1 MQKNNGATPD
11 EWTRAAALFGASNL
25 IPIASEG
32 ELSPASHLDP
42 KDVGKVPSVY
52 NGAGKIAGFK
62 DWTSHEAKPA
72 EIEKWGRRGYNIG
85 LILGRD
91 RGDGTALC
99 AVDVDTAVSD
109 YQDSVYD
116 LLVRATN
123 MTLPYRGRDNS
134 ERRAYI
140 LRAPADVMA
149 RRAHILPEE
158 NGKKAAVEFL
168 AKGQQVV
175 IHGQHPSKGRYQWID
190 NPMIGMPHELQ
201 ASDIPTLTA
210 EQFAELWAAIA
221 KELPVTDSTVARVGR
236 QRDLSD
242 IDPSATDDVADY
254 LDANGWTISV
264 SADGSRNLLPFRD
277 ESEYSN
283 GCSETSIKYFPAGTG
298 GFQQGHFV
306 SLHATDTGLTDAD
319 WLDGYGVRDNDFD
332 VIPAEGGEEY
342 LPLPAFSRDKNGQIE
357 GTITNVLLALRRPDL
372 CGVQIRLDEFRNEV
386 ILTTPRGEHLLLR
399 DEYYTKIHET
409 LERNLQ
415 FKKFQE
421 TEIKRSVRLIAYENR
436 YDSLKDWL
444 SQLPAWD
451 GVPRIDTFFCR
462 HWGIDSSAYTKAVGR
477 YWWTLLAGR
486 ALEPGIKGDMA
497 VVLVSQQGKNKSEGI
512 RAMAPT
518 PEHYMELDFEKPA
531 AERVREMRG
540 HNVIELGEMRG
551 MNKAG
556 IGAVR
561 VTISTRAD
569 RNRGLYREHYDTLP
583 RRCGFIATVNT
594 DTPLTD
600 TEGNRRWL
608 PMTIPDDI
616 DGKHIAAQIATEREQ
631 LWAEAVLVFKA
642 EGIAWERAE
651 TLAKT
656 VLGDYEVKDDV
667 WVSCVAEWLEAEST
681 ELSDN
686 SLVKNCDRVPLTSKD
701 LLVEAI
707 GFKASQVKR
716 GDEMKV
722 AKIMKDLGY
731 KTKRLCTLPGQPR
744 HWAKSD

>member
-1 MQKNNGATPD
+1 MQKNYGATPD
-11 EWTRAAALFGASNL
+11 EWARAAALFGASNL
-25 IPIASEG
+25 IPIAPEG
-32 ELSPASHLDP
+32 ELSPASRLDP

-52 NGAGKIAGFK
+52 NTAGKIAGFK
-62 DWTSHEAKPA
+62 DWTSHEATPA
-72 EIEKWGRRGYNIG
+72 EIDRWKRRGYNIG

-91 RGDGTALC
+91 GGDGTALC
-99 AVDVDTAVSD
+99 AVDVDTAVAD
-109 YQDSVYD
+109 YQDKVYD
-116 LLVRATN
+116 LLAGVTG
-123 MTLPYRGRDNS
+123 MILPYRGRDNS

-158 NGKKAAVEFL
+158 DGKKAAVEFL

-190 NPMIGMPHELQ
+190 NPMIGMSHELRL
-201 ASDIPTLTA
+201 SDIPTLTG
-210 EQFAELWAAIA
+210 EQFAELWVAIA
-221 KELPVTDSTVARVGR
+221 KELPVIDSTVARAGR

-332 VIPAEGGEEY
+332 VVPTDTGEEY

-409 LERNLQ
+409 LECKLQ

-436 YDSLKDWL
+436 FDSLKDWL

-451 GVPRIDTFFCR
+451 GAPRIDSFFCR
-462 HWGIDSSAYTKAVGR
+462 HWGIDSSAYSKAVGR

-631 LWAEAVLVFKA
+631 LWAEAVQVFKA

-667 WVSCVAEWLEAEST
+667 WVSCIAEWLEAEST
-681 ELSDN
+681 ELNDST
-686 SLVKNCDRVPLTSKD
+686 LVKNCDRVPLTSKD

-707 GFKASQVKR
+707 GFKAPQVKR

-731 KTKRLCTLPGQPR
+731 KTRQLQTLPGKPR
-744 HWAKSD
+744 HWEKRG

>member
-1 MQKNNGATPD
+1 MPKQQNWGAAPDDWLHFSFVLGLTPD
-11 EWTRAAALFGASNL
+11 LLPVVSRPDA
-25 IPIASEG
+25 PI
-32 ELSPASHLDP
+32 SPTSKLKTTGKTPSH
-42 KDVGKVPSVY
+42 Y
-52 NGAGKIAGFK
+52 NGMRQVAGIK
-62 DWTSHEAKPA
+62 DWTSHTGTDGEVTRWSREPDY
-72 EIEKWGRRGYNIG
+72 G
-85 LILGRD
+85 ILLQTRTV
-91 RGDGTALC
+91 RALD
-99 AVDVDTAVSD
+99 VDVAD
-109 YQDSVYD
+109 QDLAND
-116 LLVRATN
+116 VRAAVTSVIG
-123 MTLPYRGRDNS
+123 TLPKRMRSNS
-134 ERRAYI
+134 PKFLLAFQLDGQHSKRI
-140 LRAPADVMA
+140 LRT
-149 RRAHILPEE
+149 AHGNI
-158 NGKKAAVEFL
+158 EFL
-168 AKGQQVV
+168 ANGQQFVAL
-175 IHGQHPSKGRYQWID
+175 GTHPSGSRYEWEGGLPD
-190 NPMIGMPHELQ
+190 
-201 ASDIPTLTA
+201 DIPTLTA
-210 EQFAELWAAIA
+210 DDFNMLWQLLEQRFAIA
-221 KELPVTDSTVARVGR
+221 ESIIEKEGR
-236 QRDLSD
+236 TRDRSGRNA
-242 IDPSATDDVADY
+242 SATDETADY
-254 LDANGWTISV
+254 LDAHDWTLEWGNAGERYIRCPFEDGHSSV
-264 SADGSRNLLPFRD
+264 SNDNTA
-277 ESEYSN
+277 
-283 GCSETSIKYFPAGTG
+283 TAYFPAGTG
-298 GFQQGHFV
+298 GFEQGHFRC
-306 SLHATDTGLTDAD
+306 LHASCAHRN
-319 WLDGYGVRDNDFD
+319 DGDYLNAIGVRDNDFE
-332 VIPAEGGEEY
+332 VIPTENGEEY
-342 LPLPAFSRDKNGQIE
+342 LPLPAFARDKNGQID

-409 LERNLQ
+409 LECTLQ

-421 TEIKRSVRLIAYENR
+421 AEIKRAVRLIAYENR
-436 YDSLKDWL
+436 YDSLKDWVN
-444 SQLPAWD
+444 QLPEWD
-451 GVPRIDTFFCR
+451 GTPRIDTFFCR
-462 HWGIDSSAYTKAVGR
+462 HWGIDPSAYSKAVGR

-569 RNRGLYREHYDTLP
+569 RNRGLYREHYDTLL

-616 DGKHIAAQIATEREQ
+616 DGKHIAVQIAAEREQ
-631 LWAEAVLVFKA
+631 LWAEAVQVFKA

-667 WVSCVAEWLEAEST
+667 WVSCIAEWLEAESI
-681 ELSDN
+681 ELGDDA
-686 SLVKNCDRVPLTSKD
+686 LVKNSDRVPLTSKD
-701 LLVEAI
+701 LLVDAI
-707 GFKASQVKR
+707 GFKAAQVKR

-731 KTKRLCTLPGQPR
+731 KTRQLQTLPGKPR
-744 HWAKSD
+744 HWEKRG

>member
-25 IPIASEG
+25 IPIAPEG

-62 DWTSHEAKPA
+62 DWTSHEAAPA

-221 KELPVTDSTVARVGR
+221 KELPVTDSTVARAGR
-236 QRDLSD
+236 QRDLSE

-462 HWGIDSSAYTKAVGR
+462 HWGIESSAYSKAVGR

-656 VLGDYEVKDDV
+656 VLGDYEVKNEV
-667 WVSCVAEWLEAEST
+667 WTACVAEWLEAEST
-681 ELSDN
+681 ELNDST
-686 SLVKNCDRVPLTSKD
+686 LVKNCDRVPLTSKD

-716 GDEMKV
+716 GNEMDIAKV
-722 AKIMKDLGY
+722 MKDLGY
-731 KTKRLCTLPGQPR
+731 KKVRLQSEPGRPYHWQKRG
-744 HWAKSD
+744 

>member
-1 MQKNNGATPD
+1 MPKQQIWGAAPDDWFHFSFVLGLTPD
-11 EWTRAAALFGASNL
+11 LLPVVSRPDA
-25 IPIASEG
+25 PI
-32 ELSPASHLDP
+32 SPTSKLKTTGKTPSH
-42 KDVGKVPSVY
+42 Y
-52 NGAGKIAGFK
+52 NGQGMVAGLK
-62 DWTSHEAKPA
+62 DWTARTSTDDDVGRWAKQPDY
-72 EIEKWGRRGYNIG
+72 G
-85 LILGRD
+85 ILLQTRTV
-91 RGDGTALC
+91 RALD
-99 AVDVDTAVSD
+99 VDVSDPVVADAILSAVTTMIGPLPKRMRANSPKF
-109 YQDSVYD
+109 
-116 LLVRATN
+116 LLAFQLEGQMSKR
-123 MTLPYRGRDNS
+123 
-134 ERRAYI
+134 I
-140 LRAPADVMA
+140 LRTEAGN
-149 RRAHILPEE
+149 I
-158 NGKKAAVEFL
+158 EFL
-168 AKGQQVV
+168 ATGQQFVAL
-175 IHGQHPSKGRYQWID
+175 GTHPSGARYEWDGGLPDEIPVLGAEDFEAVWCMLETVFGVGETVVEKEGRLRD
-190 NPMIGMPHELQ
+190 R
-201 ASDIPTLTA
+201 S
-210 EQFAELWAAIA
+210 
-221 KELPVTDSTVARVGR
+221 ARDAG
-236 QRDLSD
+236 
-242 IDPSATDDVADY
+242 ATDETADY
-254 LDANGWTISV
+254 LDANDWTLDWGAGGERYIRCPFEDGHSTE
-264 SADGSRNLLPFRD
+264 SADN
-277 ESEYSN
+277 
-283 GCSETSIKYFPAGTG
+283 TATAYFPAGTG
-298 GFQQGHFV
+298 GFEQGHFRC
-306 SLHATDTGLTDAD
+306 LHASCAHRN
-319 WLDGYGVRDNDFD
+319 DGDFLNAIGIRDNDFD

-462 HWGIDSSAYTKAVGR
+462 HWGIDSSAYSKAVGR

-667 WVSCVAEWLEAEST
+667 WVSCIAEWLEAEST
-681 ELSDN
+681 ELNDN

-707 GFKASQVKR
+707 GFKAPQVKR

-731 KTKRLCTLPGQPR
+731 KTRQLQTLPGKPR
-744 HWAKSD
+744 HWEKRG

>member
-1 MQKNNGATPD
+1 MPKQQNWGAEPDDWFHFSFVLDLTPD
-11 EWTRAAALFGASNL
+11 LLPVVSRPDAQ
-25 IPIASEG
+25 I
-32 ELSPASHLDP
+32 SPTSKLKTTGKTPSH
-42 KDVGKVPSVY
+42 Y
-52 NGAGKIAGFK
+52 NGQGMVAGLK
-62 DWTSHEAKPA
+62 DWTARTSTDDDVGRWAKQPDY
-72 EIEKWGRRGYNIG
+72 G
-85 LILGRD
+85 ILLQTRTV
-91 RGDGTALC
+91 RALD
-99 AVDVDTAVSD
+99 VDVSDPAVAEAVLNAVTSMIGPLPKRMRNN
-109 YQDSVYD
+109 SPKF
-116 LLVRATN
+116 LLAFQLEGQMSKR
-123 MTLPYRGRDNS
+123 
-134 ERRAYI
+134 I
-140 LRAPADVMA
+140 LRTEAGN
-149 RRAHILPEE
+149 I
-158 NGKKAAVEFL
+158 EFL
-168 AKGQQVV
+168 ATGQQFVAL
-175 IHGQHPSKGRYQWID
+175 GTHPSGSRYEWEGGLPD
-190 NPMIGMPHELQ
+190 
-201 ASDIPTLTA
+201 DIPVLGAEDFETLWRMLETVFGVG
-210 EQFAELWAAIA
+210 ETVIE
-221 KELPVTDSTVARVGR
+221 KEGRARDRSGR
-236 QRDLSD
+236 DAG
-242 IDPSATDDVADY
+242 ATDETADY
-254 LDANGWTISV
+254 LDANDWTLDWGTAGERYIRCPFEDGHSSV
-264 SADGSRNLLPFRD
+264 SNDNTA
-277 ESEYSN
+277 
-283 GCSETSIKYFPAGTG
+283 TAYFPAGTG
-298 GFQQGHFV
+298 GFEQGHFRC
-306 SLHATDTGLTDAD
+306 LHASCAHRN
-319 WLDGYGVRDNDFD
+319 DGDYLNAIGIRDNDFD
-332 VIPAEGGEEY
+332 VVPTDTGEEY

-409 LERNLQ
+409 LECKLQ

-436 YDSLKDWL
+436 FDSLKDWL

-451 GVPRIDTFFCR
+451 GVPRIDSFFCR
-462 HWGIDSSAYTKAVGR
+462 HWGIDSSAYSKAVGR

-667 WVSCVAEWLEAEST
+667 WVSCIAEWLEAEAT
-681 ELSDN
+681 ELNDST
-686 SLVKNCDRVPLTSKD
+686 LVKNCDRVPLTSKD

-707 GFKASQVKR
+707 GFKAPQVKR

-731 KTKRLCTLPGQPR
+731 KTRQLQTLPGKPR
-744 HWAKSD
+744 HWEKRG

>member
-25 IPIASEG
+25 IPIAPEG

-116 LLVRATN
+116 LLVGATN

-210 EQFAELWAAIA
+210 KQFAELWAAIA
-221 KELPVTDSTVARVGR
+221 KELPVTDSTVARAGR

-342 LPLPAFSRDKNGQIE
+342 LPLQAFSRDKNGQIE

-444 SQLPAWD
+444 SQLPTWD

-462 HWGIDSSAYTKAVGR
+462 HWGIESSAYSKAVGR

-642 EGIAWERAE
+642 DGIAWERAE

-656 VLGDYEVKDDV
+656 VLGDYEVKNEV
-667 WVSCVAEWLEAEST
+667 WTACVAEWLEAEST
-681 ELSDN
+681 ELNDST
-686 SLVKNCDRVPLTSKD
+686 LVKNCDRVPLTSKD

-716 GDEMKV
+716 GNEMDIAKV
-722 AKIMKDLGY
+722 MKDLGY
-731 KTKRLCTLPGQPR
+731 KKVRLQSEPGRPYHWQKRG
-744 HWAKSD
+744 